1 MKVQELIDI
10 LNNFPKDINIR
21 FYAWDEFEGKNN
33 ILHFNSIEEIMGRD
47 NNKMI
52 GIYLD

>member
-1 MKVQELIDI
+1 MKVQELIDL
-10 LNNFPKDINIR
+10 LNTFPKDLNIR

-33 ILHFNSIEEIMGRD
+33 ILHFNSIEEVMNIK
-47 NNKMI
+47 NNKMV